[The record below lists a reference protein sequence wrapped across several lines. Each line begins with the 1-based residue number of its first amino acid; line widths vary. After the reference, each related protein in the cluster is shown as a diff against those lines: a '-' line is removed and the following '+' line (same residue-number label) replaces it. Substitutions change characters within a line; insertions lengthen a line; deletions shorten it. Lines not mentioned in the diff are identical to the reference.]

1 VGDVVVMA
9 IGVRV
14 NVAASLSIGGI
25 AGDRYKPVDVGIV
38 STVADLVASVSTGGK
53 SGDKDK

>member
-9 IGVRV
+9 IGVQV

-25 AGDRYKPVDVGIV
+25 ADDGYKPVDVGIV
-38 STVADLVASVSTGGK
+38 SMVADLAASVLTGGK